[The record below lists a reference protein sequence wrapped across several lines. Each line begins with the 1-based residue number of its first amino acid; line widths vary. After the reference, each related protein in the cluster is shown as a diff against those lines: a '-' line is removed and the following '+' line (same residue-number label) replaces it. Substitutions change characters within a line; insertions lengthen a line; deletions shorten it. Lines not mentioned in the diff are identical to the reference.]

1 VLRFG
6 NQRAPRP
13 RPVFSSQARG
23 VWMLLLML
31 GAVILLMRQVKQ
43 PATVEF
49 LGQVFNSSATEADS
63 KKSLQ
68 PGDNRASPNK
78 AEMQDASTAR
88 NPASDGAWDAVK
100 DNATF
105 VPAEQ
110 EAWFLLWDEVARTPA
125 KELERQAVGPVT
137 YAQLVNQPKVYRGLP
152 VRVRGRVLR
161 ESVKQAPENSLGL
174 GEYHQLV
181 LATIGGGDWPMMV
194 YVRELPEGFP
204 RGDELKVDLSAVGLF
219 FKNWSYPYDGG
230 MGLAPVIVADTID
243 WRPATAPVAPAA
255 SPLSTKGI
263 WVGGAAAL
271 MAAIGFTS
279 FVMRRTR
286 RPAVGSAE
294 TPDFER
300 LETES

>member
-1 VLRFG
+1 
-6 NQRAPRP
+6 
-13 RPVFSSQARG
+13 
-23 VWMLLLML
+23 MLLLML
-31 GAVILLMRQVKQ
+31 GAVIMLMRQVKQ

-63 KKSLQ
+63 SQSLK
-68 PGDNRASPNK
+68 PGDEVDGNKVPPN
-78 AEMQDASTAR
+78 DAAMPDSSTGR
-88 NPASDGAWDAVK
+88 EPASGGPWEVVK

-110 EAWFLLWDEVARTPA
+110 EAWFLLWDEVAQTPV
-125 KELERQAVGPVT
+125 KELNRQAVGPVT

-161 ESVKQAPENSLGL
+161 ESVKQAPENSLGIVD
-174 GEYHQLV
+174 YHQLV
-181 LATIGGGDWPMMV
+181 LAPSGGGDWPVMI

-204 RGDELKVDLSAVGLF
+204 RGDGLKVDLTVVGLF
-219 FKNWSYPYDGG
+219 FKNWSYPYEGG
-230 MGLAPVIVADTID
+230 MGLAPVIVADTIA
-243 WRPATAPVAPAA
+243 WQPARAPAAPAA

-279 FVMRRTR
+279 LVTRGTR
-286 RPAVGSAE
+286 RHAVGAAE
-294 TPDFER
+294 TPDFAR
-300 LETES
+300 LETEP

>member
-1 VLRFG
+1 
-6 NQRAPRP
+6 
-13 RPVFSSQARG
+13 
-23 VWMLLLML
+23 MLLLML

-49 LGQVFNSSATEADS
+49 LGQVFNSSGTEADS
-63 KKSLQ
+63 RQ
-68 PGDNRASPNK
+68 PSRSDKETPPGEAKRSGDS
-78 AEMQDASTAR
+78 SAR
-88 NPASDGAWDAVK
+88 KPASGGPWDAVK

-110 EAWFLLWDEVARTPA
+110 DAWFLLWDDVAQTPVM
-125 KELERQAVGPVT
+125 ELNRQAVGPVT

-174 GEYHQLV
+174 AEYHQLV
-181 LATIGGGDWPMMV
+181 LAPIGGGDWPVMV

-204 RGDELKVDLSAVGLF
+204 RGDGLKVDLSVVGLF
-219 FKNWSYPYDGG
+219 FKNWSYPYEGG

-243 WRPATAPVAPAA
+243 WQAATAPAPPAA

-263 WVGGAAAL
+263 WAGAAAAL

-286 RPAVGSAE
+286 RPAVGAAE
-294 TPDFER
+294 TPDFAR
-300 LETES
+300 LESEP